1 MSDRNKVIW
10 SEGQFL
16 LPQHFQQQERYFER
30 YVEGRAGG
38 LHTASWGFEEL
49 EIDRDLLAIG
59 KLAVKRARGVFPDG
73 TPFSIPDHDPAP
85 QPMEVS
91 VNLRDTRV
99 LLALPLRRSGA
110 LDSDRTANAD
120 GLVRQMVREIELRD
134 ATQEGGASAAVEV
147 GGLRIRLI
155 AEGEPVEDFA
165 CVPLAQVLECRSDRQ
180 VLLDDRFMPTVMRI
194 KACAPLDTFLTEF
207 LGMLRQRIEAFAVIV
222 GSGGRG
228 GGVAEIRDFLSLQA
242 IGRYEGLI
250 RHFAEVTQLHPEDF
264 YRWALVIA
272 GDFAALT
279 TDRRRG
285 ATFPHY
291 QHDNLR
297 ASFEPLI
304 AALRAYTPNPAVSPV
319 VPIAVELKR
328 PNQYLARIPDTN
340 LLDNSAFILAVR
352 ADMPEKQIE
361 RTFPQMT
368 TIAPVARLNALTSR
382 HDPGLTLSSLPQIPP
397 NIPFRAGH
405 VYFEIIRGSPLW
417 ADMKGSGAFGLFIPD
432 GFPNLTLEMWA
443 VRGR

>member
-30 YVEGRAGG
+30 YVEGRAAA
-38 LHTASWGFEEL
+38 LRTAAWGFEEL
-49 EIDRDLLAIG
+49 ELDRDLLAVG
-59 KLAVKRARGVFPDG
+59 KLALKRAKGVFPDG

-85 QPMEVS
+85 DPLDVS

-99 LLALPLRRSGA
+99 LLSLPLRRSGA
-110 LDSDRTANAD
+110 LDSDRRAAAD
-120 GLVRQMVREIELRD
+120 GLVRQIVREVELRD
-134 ATQEGGASAAVEV
+134 ATQETPATALIEV
-147 GGLRIRLI
+147 GGLRTRLI
-155 AEGEPVEDFA
+155 PEGEPTENFA
-165 CVPLAQVLECRSDRQ
+165 CVPMAQVVECRSDRQ
-180 VLLDDRFMPTVMRI
+180 VLLDERFMPTVLLV

-228 GGVAEIRDFLSLQA
+228 GVAEIRDFLSLQA

-250 RHFAEVTQLHPEDF
+250 RHFAESTQLHPEDL

-279 TDRRRG
+279 TERRRG
-285 ATFPHY
+285 AAFPHY
-291 QHDNLR
+291 QHNNLR

-304 AALRAYTPNPAVSPV
+304 AALRAYTPNPSVSPV
-319 VPIAVELKR
+319 VPITVELKR
-328 PNQYLARIPDTN
+328 PNHYLARIPDLT
-340 LLDNSAFILAVR
+340 LLDTSSFILAVR
-352 ADMPEKQIE
+352 ADLPEKQIE
-361 RTFPQMT
+361 RSFPQMT
-368 TIAPVARLNALTSR
+368 TIAPVTRLATLTR
-382 HDPGLTLSSLPQIPP
+382 THDPGFNLSPLPQIPP

-405 VYFEIIRGSPLW
+405 VYFEIVRNSPLW
-417 ADMKGSGAFGLFIPD
+417 VDMKGSAAFGLFIPD
-432 GFPNLTLEMWA
+432 GFPSLTLEMWA
-443 VRGR
+443 VRGK

>member
-38 LHTASWGFEEL
+38 LRTASWGFEEL

-59 KLAVKRARGVFPDG
+59 KLALKRAKGVFPDG
-73 TPFSIPDHDPAP
+73 TPFSIPDHDPTP
-85 QPMEVS
+85 QPLEVS

-99 LLALPLRRSGA
+99 LLALPLRRAGA
-110 LDSDRTANAD
+110 LDSDRRTTAD
-120 GLVRQMVREIELRD
+120 GLVRQIVREIELRD
-134 ATQEGGASAAVEV
+134 ATQETAASAAVEV
-147 GGLRIRLI
+147 GGLRTRLI
-155 AEGEPVEDFA
+155 ADGEPTEDFA
-165 CVPLAQVLECRSDRQ
+165 CVPMAQVAECRSDRQ
-180 VLLDDRFMPTVMRI
+180 VLLDDRFMPTVLRV

-228 GGVAEIRDFLSLQA
+228 GVAELRDFLSLQA

-250 RHFAEVTQLHPEDF
+250 RHFAESTQLHPEDF

-279 TDRRRG
+279 TERRRG
-285 ATFPHY
+285 GTFPHY
-291 QHDNLR
+291 QHDDLR
-297 ASFEPLI
+297 ASLEPLI
-304 AALRAYTPNPAVSPV
+304 AALRTYTPNPAVSPV
-319 VPIAVELKR
+319 VSIVVELKR
-328 PNQYLARIPDTN
+328 PNQYVARIPDSS
-340 LLDNSAFILAVR
+340 LLETSAFILAVR

-361 RTFPQMT
+361 RSFPQMT
-368 TIAPVARLNALTSR
+368 TIAPVTRLNALTSR
-382 HDPGLTLSSLPQIPP
+382 HDPGFTLSSLPQIPP
-397 NIPFRAGH
+397 NIPFRAGY
-405 VYFEIIRGSPLW
+405 VYFEVVRSSSLW
-417 ADMKGSGAFGLFIPD
+417 PDMKGSGAFGLFIPD
-432 GFPNLTLEMWA
+432 GFPNLALEMWA
-443 VRGR
+443 VRGK

>member
-38 LHTASWGFEEL
+38 LRPSGWGFEEL
-49 EIDRDLLAIG
+49 ELDRDLLAIG
-59 KLAVKRARGVFPDG
+59 KLAIKRAKGVFPDG

-85 QPMEVS
+85 DPLEVTN
-91 VNLRDTRV
+91 NLRDTRV
-99 LLALPLRRSGA
+99 LLALPLRRAGA
-110 LDSDRTANAD
+110 LDSDRRSTAD
-120 GLVRQMVREIELRD
+120 GLVRQFVREIEARD
-134 ATQEGGASAAVEV
+134 VTQETPATAVIEV
-147 GGLRIRLI
+147 GGLRMRSIP
-155 AEGEPVEDFA
+155 EGEPTQDFA
-165 CVPLAQVLECRSDRQ
+165 CVPMAHVLECRPDNQ
-180 VLLDDRFMPTVMRI
+180 VLLDERFMPTVMRV

-228 GGVAEIRDFLSLQA
+228 GVAEIRDFLSLQA

-250 RHFAEVTQLHPEDF
+250 RHFAESTQLHPEDF
-264 YRWALVIA
+264 YRWGLVIA

-279 TDRRRG
+279 TERRRG
-285 ATFPHY
+285 TTLPNY
-291 QHDNLR
+291 QHNNLR

-319 VPIAVELKR
+319 VPILVELKR
-328 PNQYLARIPDTN
+328 PNQYLARIPELSLIDT
-340 LLDNSAFILAVR
+340 SSFILAVR
-352 ADMPEKQIE
+352 SDLPEKQVE
-361 RTFPQMT
+361 RSFPQMT
-368 TIAPVARLNALTSR
+368 TIAPVTRLNALLKS
-382 HDPGLTLSSLPQIPP
+382 HDPGFTLSSLPQIPP

-405 VYFEIIRGSPLW
+405 VYFEVIRTSPLW
-417 ADMKGSGAFGLFIPD
+417 PEMKGAGAFGLFIPD

-443 VRGR
+443 VRGK

>member
-38 LHTASWGFEEL
+38 LRTASWGFEEL

-59 KLAVKRARGVFPDG
+59 KLALKRAKGVFPDG
-73 TPFSIPDHDPAP
+73 TPFSIPDHDPTP
-85 QPMEVS
+85 QPLEVS

-99 LLALPLRRSGA
+99 LLALPLRRAGA
-110 LDSDRTANAD
+110 LDSDRRTAAD
-120 GLVRQMVREIELRD
+120 GLVRQIVREIELRD
-134 ATQEGGASAAVEV
+134 ATQETAASAVVEV
-147 GGLRIRLI
+147 GGLRTRLI
-155 AEGEPVEDFA
+155 PEGEPTEDFA
-165 CVPLAQVLECRSDRQ
+165 CVPMAQVAECRSDRQ
-180 VLLDDRFMPTVMRI
+180 VLLDDRFMPTVLRV

-207 LGMLRQRIEAFAVIV
+207 LGMLRQRIEAFSVIV

-228 GGVAEIRDFLSLQA
+228 GVAELRDFLSLQA

-250 RHFAEVTQLHPEDF
+250 RHFAESTQLHPEDL
-264 YRWALVIA
+264 YRWGLVIA

-279 TDRRRG
+279 TERRRS
-285 ATFPHY
+285 ATLPHY
-291 QHDNLR
+291 QHNELR

-319 VPIAVELKR
+319 VPILVELKR
-328 PNQYLARIPDTN
+328 PNQYLARIPDSN
-340 LLDNSAFILAVR
+340 LLDTSAFILAVR

-361 RTFPQMT
+361 RSFPQMAT
-368 TIAPVARLNALTSR
+368 VAPVTRLNALTSR
-382 HDPGLTLSSLPQIPP
+382 HDPGFTLSSLPQIPP
-397 NIPFRAGH
+397 NIPFRAGY
-405 VYFEIIRGSPLW
+405 VYFEIVRSSPLW
-417 ADMKGSGAFGLFIPD
+417 PDMKASGAFGLFIPE
-432 GFPNLTLEMWA
+432 GFPNLALEMWA
-443 VRGR
+443 VRSK